1 MHKEDEG
8 TPRLICEKQQRMAL
22 VSLNYPEKRNA
33 IGSEMRAKLLA
44 NYRIWVENPDVY
56 VILIVSEHPEFFSAG
71 ADLLEIYQ
79 ASQSSYE
86 EALAIFRDEYAC
98 IWEIECMTKPVISMI
113 NGKVMGGGIG
123 ISQFGTH
130 IIAGENYSW
139 SMPEVK
145 IGLFP
150 DVGVCQ
156 LLAAMPGALGLYL
169 GLTGRAVNRDDAR
182 YLGLIEHS
190 IDSTHFEHIKQQL
203 RDAQPVDPLL
213 DNLNQPAGESEL
225 QRMEPVI
232 TEIFSKATVEEII
245 QALKDITGEHSDW
258 AMMTLAEL
266 KAASPTSLKVT
277 MKAISRAHHKLLEE
291 VLVQDFTLAAHF
303 LKAHDFTA
311 AIKSR
316 MIEKNAPIWQPLEIE
331 EVNEAAV
338 NSYFSTIVQET
349 LDLPPRELG
358 IDK

>member
-8 TPRLICEKQQRMAL
+8 TPRLTCEKQQRLAL

-44 NYRIWVENPDVY
+44 NYRAWVEDPDVY
-56 VILIVSEHPEFFSAG
+56 VILNVSNHPDFFSAG

-79 ASQSSYE
+79 ASQNSYE
-86 EALAIFRDEYAC
+86 EALAIFREEYAC
-98 IWEIECMTKPVISMI
+98 VWEIECMTKPVLSMI

-139 SMPEVK
+139 SMPEAK

-150 DVGVCQ
+150 DVGVCH

-190 IDSTHFEHIKQQL
+190 IDSKHFEHIKEQL

-225 QRMEPVI
+225 EAMEPVI
-232 TEIFSKATVEEII
+232 TEIFSKPTVEEII
-245 QALKDITGEHSDW
+245 QSLNALTGEHSAW
-258 AMMTLAEL
+258 ASSVVEDLA
-266 KAASPTSLKVT
+266 AASPTSLKVT
-277 MKAISRAHHKLLEE
+277 MEAISRAKNKPLEE
-291 VLVQDFTLAAHF
+291 VLLQDYTLAAHF

-311 AIKSR
+311 AIRAR
-316 MIEKNAPIWQPLEIE
+316 MIEKTKPAWQPSELK
-331 EVNEAAV
+331 EVNLGDV
-338 NSYFSTIVQET
+338 NGYFSTLVEEK
-349 LDLPPRELG
+349 LLLPPRELG